1 MTNFAIPLVI
11 LTWHRM
17 IQEYFWKHGEKT
29 FFEYGNYMPR
39 KQRFPKEAID
49 LYMIDSNGTKTHIKS
64 FDMIHPNA
72 DADVSKDACLSILE
86 WADYLLEPHAGID
99 KNDDSKHDSDKDL
112 KRPMMSYKITDDE
125 INWKK
130 ETDTDTTVTNAT
142 ASVTEEDRL
151 WSKYDWGVEN
161 KNDATLR
168 YNIARALKLSHSM
181 YTKLKRMTKEQ
192 QDEKDITELGMLSI
206 MQMHSNETGTEVA
219 KNWKDTFTDIHTFYQ
234 KEYLKSTDSEMIET
248 EQENKETT
256 DDIEFND
263 DDEDSDENDSDY
275 VETNKCRNK
284 YSIFDDEEESD
295 DPGTQ
300 NTLGKES
307 GHGKIVG
314 IDTQD
319 AIPTDNDATESGKA
333 NAHDAK
339 DKSKTDASG
348 NNKRPGDD
356 ILEEE
361 KGKRQKRNSA
371 RKK

>member
-1 MTNFAIPLVI
+1 
-11 LTWHRM
+11 
-17 IQEYFWKHGEKT
+17 
-29 FFEYGNYMPR
+29 
-39 KQRFPKEAID
+39 
-49 LYMIDSNGTKTHIKS
+49 
-64 FDMIHPNA
+64 
-72 DADVSKDACLSILE
+72 
-86 WADYLLEPHAGID
+86 
-99 KNDDSKHDSDKDL
+99 
-112 KRPMMSYKITDDE
+112 
-125 INWKK
+125 
-130 ETDTDTTVTNAT
+130 
-142 ASVTEEDRL
+142 
-151 WSKYDWGVEN
+151 
-161 KNDATLR
+161 
-168 YNIARALKLSHSM
+168 
-181 YTKLKRMTKEQ
+181 MTKEQ

-307 GHGKIVG
+307 GHGKLVG